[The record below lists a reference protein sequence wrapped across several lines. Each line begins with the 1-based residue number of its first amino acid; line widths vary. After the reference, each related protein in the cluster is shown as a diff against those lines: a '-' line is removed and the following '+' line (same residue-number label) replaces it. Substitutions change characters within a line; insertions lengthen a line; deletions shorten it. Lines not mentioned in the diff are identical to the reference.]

1 MSGIRTTYSRSG
13 RSPSGPDAARPDAVP
28 PAEMRPARGASGMP
42 AAASHAVELDLLDA
56 PALPWRLRPHFLFNT
71 LNAIAQLVRKSE
83 PDRAVTLVATLGDML
98 QRSLEAPTGEVALR
112 DELAFLPR
120 YAAIEEARY
129 ERPIELRV
137 EAGLRAR
144 GARVPVFVLQ
154 PLVEDLARHAALA
167 GTVKPRL
174 RVRAVVRGRM
184 LEVQLRA
191 DGAGVGGPRDPLC
204 ASTGC
209 PAVAE
214 LRDRL
219 ARRYGRAHG
228 LAMLTERDGVGLA
241 RLRIPLYDDAGQ
253 RFESARHERDRTANA
268 SC

>member
-1 MSGIRTTYSRSG
+1 MSGIRTSYSRSEG
-13 RSPSGPDAARPDAVP
+13 SPSGTDPVRLP
-28 PAEMRPARGASGMP
+28 PASSAVSSALPAAP
-42 AAASHAVELDLLDA
+42 AAAVDLDLPGA
-56 PALPWRLRPHFLFNT
+56 RALPWRLRPHFLFNT

-83 PDRAVTLVATLGDML
+83 PDQAVTLVATLGDML
-98 QRSLEAPTGEVALR
+98 QRSLEAPTGDVSLR

-120 YAAIEEARY
+120 YAAIEEVRY
-129 ERPIELRV
+129 ERAIEIRV

-144 GARVPVFVLQ
+144 GAQVPVFILQ

-174 RVRAVVRGRM
+174 RVRAVVRGRT
-184 LEVQLRA
+184 LEIQLRA
-191 DGAGVGGPRDPLC
+191 DGAGIGGPREPFC
-204 ASTGC
+204 PSTGC

-219 ARRYGRAHG
+219 ERRYGRAHG

-241 RLRIPLYDDAGQ
+241 RLRIPLHDDAGH
-253 RFESARHERDRTANA
+253 RLARHERDRTADA